1 MGIIISIWILFLI
14 QIVLIILIADLN
26 KRIEKMTCKQRAL
39 LRLLRSKLNTTV
51 NILTDAGIVTGVLQK
66 VGNDGIQLE
75 ESSGDLVIIPITSIR
90 AILS

>member
-1 MGIIISIWILFLI
+1 
-14 QIVLIILIADLN
+14 
-26 KRIEKMTCKQRAL
+26 MTCKQRAL